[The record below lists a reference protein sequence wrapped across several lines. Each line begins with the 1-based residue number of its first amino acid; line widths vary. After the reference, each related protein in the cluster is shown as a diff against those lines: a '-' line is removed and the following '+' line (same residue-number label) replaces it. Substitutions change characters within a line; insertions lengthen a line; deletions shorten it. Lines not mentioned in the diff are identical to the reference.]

1 MENFLNSFNNWNLN
15 NNAFDGLDLDINK
28 ILVILLLLTGKIQ
41 IESITVYPNDFAITL
56 GTFKIL

>member
-1 MENFLNSFNNWNLN
+1 MESFLNTFNNASINNLG
-15 NNAFDGLDLDINK
+15 FDGLDLDINK

-56 GTFKIL
+56 GTFKII

>member
-1 MENFLNSFNNWNLN
+1 MENFLNSFITVNSN
-15 NNAFDGLDLDINK
+15 NNTFDGLDLDINK

>member
-1 MENFLNSFNNWNLN
+1 MENFLNSFNTLNSN
-15 NNAFDGLDLDINK
+15 NNTFDGLDLDINK

>member
-1 MENFLNSFNNWNLN
+1 MENFLNSFSTFNSN

-28 ILVILLLLTGKIQ
+28 ILVILLLLTGKFQ